1 MNAEARQDLD
11 DRGERHEARVLIH
24 NIKGVSGNL
33 AAERIFLL
41 TSELDT
47 ALEGEGDIDEAL
59 FDRVEEAFGE
69 VTRAIQKLSE

>member
-1 MNAEARQDLD
+1 
-11 DRGERHEARVLIH
+11 
-24 NIKGVSGNL
+24 VSGNL

-69 VTRAIQKLSE
+69 VTRAIKKLSE